1 MYRYS
6 DIQIQVLPPSSEE
19 EWWDRLADL
28 MSLRQQGRA
37 VSCFAQLFWTCAAG
51 LNLSDEE
58 LKLYLND
65 CLDEPFRWNLWETLD
80 GKTIDSM
87 AVTRPVSAPTTAAV
101 TPAPTPKMAAN
112 MPVSDH
118 KIAAPMPGPLSRRAI
133 RRKRFASRTAV
144 SAPTPKMA
152 TILPAPVFK
161 RATTVSAPA
170 VERATV
176 LTTPVPQRAVTIPAP
191 VVKIAAIP
199 ASQPLPEMAA
209 SPISPAPAKP
219 QLLVSSLLDPQ
230 ITSARVTKRRNLV
243 LSSSVIPR
251 ATEVCSLSLMPPVL
265 AMAPRHACSP
275 SV

>member
-6 DIQIQVLPPSSEE
+6 GIQIQVLPPSSEE

-28 MSLRQQGRA
+28 MSLRQQGQA
-37 VSCFAQLFWTCAAG
+37 VSCFSQLFWTCAAG
-51 LNLSDEE
+51 LNLSNEE

-65 CLDEPFRWNLWETLD
+65 CLDEPLSQAETQSLQILDFWGFVSHLESRSRWNFWETLD

-87 AVTRPVSAPTTAAV
+87 AVTRPVSAPKTAAV
-101 TPAPTPKMAAN
+101 TPAPTPKMATN

-118 KIAAPMPGPLSRRAI
+118 KIAAPMPEPLSRRAI
-133 RRKRFASRTAV
+133 RRKRFASRTAM

-152 TILPAPVFK
+152 TVLPAPVFK
-161 RATTVSAPA
+161 RATTVSASA

-176 LTTPVPQRAVTIPAP
+176 LTTPVPQGAVTIPAP
-191 VVKIAAIP
+191 IVKIAAIS
-199 ASQPLPEMAA
+199 ASRPLPEMAA

-230 ITSARVTKRRNLV
+230 MTSARVTKRRNPT
-243 LSSSVIPR
+243 LS
-251 ATEVCSLSLMPPVL
+251 
-265 AMAPRHACSP
+265 
-275 SV
+275 